1 MYISRYRAAIFYM
14 HDRSIA
20 EFTGLWKKL
29 TVGLKGGVLSG
40 TLFIISTPIGNLE
53 DISERAKRTMSEA
66 DLLLVEDTRVTI
78 KLLNH
83 LGIHKKMISCHK
95 FNEEARRELLVAA
108 NADNQK
114 VALISDAGTPLISDP
129 GQRIVAEAIE
139 LGMDVIAIPGP
150 TAFVQALVGSG
161 LPCDRFV
168 FEGFLPEKDS
178 AVKAKLKSLVGE
190 ERTLVFYVSPHG
202 LRRTIAHFHEAL
214 GERRV
219 CLARELTK
227 RFEEYIRCNLSEL
240 ESLLTDD
247 RLRGEFALVI
257 EGAESKPIK
266 EIDPDVVRT
275 YVLDRFAEDTSSK
288 EITADLVANFGMR
301 KSEAYELV
309 LGIKKEVNG

>member
-1 MYISRYRAAIFYM
+1 
-14 HDRSIA
+14 
-20 EFTGLWKKL
+20 L
-29 TVGLKGGVLSG
+29 TVSLKGDVLSG

-53 DISERAKRTMSEA
+53 DISERAKRIMSEA

-83 LGIHKKMISCHK
+83 FGINKKMVSCHK
-95 FNEEARRELLVAA
+95 FNEEARRDLLHAA
-108 NADNQK
+108 NSENQK

-129 GQRIVAEAIE
+129 GQRIVAQAIE

-168 FEGFLPEKDS
+168 FEGFLPDKTS
-178 AVKAKLKSLVGE
+178 ALKAKLNSLAAE

-202 LRRTIAHFHEAL
+202 LRKTIATIYEVL
-214 GERRV
+214 GDRRA

-240 ESLLTDD
+240 DACLTDE
-247 RLRGEFALVI
+247 RLRGEFALVV
-257 EGAESKPIK
+257 EGAESKPIQ
-266 EIDPDVVRT
+266 ENDPDVVRT
-275 YVLDRFAEDTSSK
+275 YIQERLTEETSSK

-301 KSEAYELV
+301 KSEAYDLV
-309 LGIKKEVNG
+309 LHIKKELNG